1 MQAAILMLYTLL
13 MCHAFIMSTKQHTSC
28 LSIHRTNLPK
38 EIMLFPELPMDDKQ
52 ASFLHHSEIKN
63 YLEKY
68 IYSFGLDKFIQFG
81 QIVENV
87 SPVPLQSMGDD
98 TSAAVDTVKWVVSTR
113 CVKSG
118 ESKSEEFDFVFICS
132 GYVLMHAYMKLGVSM
147 YFLGNELDLARLF
160 QISSLL
166 SSSKQTFF

>member
-1 MQAAILMLYTLL
+1 
-13 MCHAFIMSTKQHTSC
+13 
-28 LSIHRTNLPK
+28 
-38 EIMLFPELPMDDKQ
+38 MDDKQ

-98 TSAAVDTVKWVVSTR
+98 TSVAVDTVKWVVSTR

-118 ESKSEEFDFVFICS
+118 E
-132 GYVLMHAYMKLGVSM
+132 
-147 YFLGNELDLARLF
+147 
-160 QISSLL
+160 
-166 SSSKQTFF
+166 